1 MSTIQPT
8 CAIALSTKLLGDK
21 WSLLILRDMIL
32 HNKTRFKDFM
42 SSKEKIATNILSS
55 RLKFLTENNFIEIL
69 NENSTKKNRQYVVTE
84 KGISTLPIIME
95 LYLFSINFIDESK
108 LNSEQIKIKNQI
120 CRNRRRFEKLKK
132 NNCLNYISSLR
143 TEIIS
148 A

>member
-1 MSTIQPT
+1 M
-8 CAIALSTKLLGDK
+8 
-21 WSLLILRDMIL
+21 
-32 HNKTRFKDFM
+32 
-42 SSKEKIATNILSS
+42 
-55 RLKFLTENNFIEIL
+55 TENNFIEIL